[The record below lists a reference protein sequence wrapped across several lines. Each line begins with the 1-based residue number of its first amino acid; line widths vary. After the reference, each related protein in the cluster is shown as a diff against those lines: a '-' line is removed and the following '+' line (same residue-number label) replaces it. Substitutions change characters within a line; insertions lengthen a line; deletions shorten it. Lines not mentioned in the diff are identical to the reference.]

1 MSGQGKSS
9 RRWVRVLIAL
19 GVVLLLVA
27 VVWWVMK
34 AMSASDEPLKRRAI
48 QEIALLKPP
57 PPPPPPKT
65 PPPPPKEVKQTI
77 DQPKPSAQPNDP
89 APKAPIDGIQKGPAG
104 GMSTDIAEGTSK
116 SPVLLQ
122 ESRGGTGD
130 RFSWYGALV
139 KERIQDAVQKNQKLR
154 GADFRVMV
162 NVWVDAAGL
171 ITRVELVDSTKA
183 ADLDETLRSAL
194 RGLAAIREGAPS
206 DMPQPIKL
214 RITAR

>member
-1 MSGQGKSS
+1 MSAQGKFS
-9 RRWVRVLIAL
+9 RRWVGVLVAL
-19 GVVLLLVA
+19 GVALLLGGVT
-27 VVWWVMK
+27 WWVVK
-34 AMSASDEPLKRRAI
+34 AMSGSNQPLKRKAI

-65 PPPPPKEVKQTI
+65 PPPPPKEIKQSI

-104 GMSTDIAEGTSK
+104 GMSTDIAEGSSK

-122 ESRGGTGD
+122 DSRGGTGD
-130 RFSWYGALV
+130 KFSWYGALV
-139 KERIQDAVQKNQKLR
+139 KERIQDAVSKNQKLR
-154 GADFRVMV
+154 GADFKVSV
-162 NVWVDAAGL
+162 FVWIDAAGVV
-171 ITRVELVDSTKA
+171 TRAELVDSTKVA
-183 ADLDETLRSAL
+183 ELDETLRSVL
-194 RGLAAIREGAPS
+194 RGLPAIREGAPG